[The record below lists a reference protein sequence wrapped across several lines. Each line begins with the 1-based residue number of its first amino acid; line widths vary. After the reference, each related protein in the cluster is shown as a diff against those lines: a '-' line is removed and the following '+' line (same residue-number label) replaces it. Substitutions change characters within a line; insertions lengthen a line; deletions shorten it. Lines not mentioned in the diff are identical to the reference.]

1 MIKIKVC
8 GMKDPSNVKDIGEA
22 KPDFMGFIFYPR
34 STRYVGAEPD
44 RSIFNNVPSGI
55 TRVGVFVD
63 ETVDKILEL
72 VLRSGLEMV
81 QLHGNE
87 SPEFC
92 SYLRS
97 SGLIITKVFNISESF
112 NFKLTIPY
120 ISACDYF
127 LFDTKTEIAGGSG
140 KKFNWYI
147 LNKYN
152 LEKPFF
158 LSGGIGPDD
167 TGILKTIENRG
178 LFAADINSCFEISPG
193 IKNVKMVKTF
203 IDGIKNR
210 RL

>member
-8 GMKDPSNVKDIGEA
+8 GMKDPSNVKDIVEA
-22 KPDFMGFIFYPR
+22 KPDFMGFIFYPH

-44 RSIFNNVPSGI
+44 SSIFNNVPSGI

-63 ETVDKILEL
+63 EAVDKILEL
-72 VLRSGLEMV
+72 VIRSGLEMV

-97 SGLIITKVFNISESF
+97 SGLIITKVFNISENF

-120 ISACDYF
+120 VSVCDYF

-140 KKFNWYI
+140 KKFNWHI

-158 LSGGIGPDD
+158 LSGGIGVGD

-178 LFAADINSCFEISPG
+178 LFAADINSCFETSPG
-193 IKNVKMVKTF
+193 IKNAKMVKTF
-203 IDGIKNR
+203 IDGIKN
-210 RL
+210 